1 MRRFQDE
8 AKQLFLEKIRRGLDN
23 KKEGVKSSFQAW
35 EMEVATHI
43 QTLESVTLK
52 QLVNI
57 KLTAVN
63 LELFLL
69 IITF

>member
-8 AKQLFLEKIRRGLDN
+8 AKQLFLDKFRRGLDN

-35 EMEVATHI
+35 EMEVATHVK
-43 QTLESVTLK
+43 TLESVTLK

-57 KLTAVN
+57 KVTSIN
-63 LELFLL
+63 LALS
-69 IITF
+69 